1 MERIVSRCPRKIRL
15 QVPVSALHIL
25 GVQTNQMV
33 SERSPNSPLMYH
45 GVTYIKQLKNPPDAG
60 VITPTQDDSA
70 VRANMNASDTSGV
83 TRNDK
88 RQVVAAVP
96 VYEPDLPVLGSDGDV
111 LSSVSVYYSVMILT
125 VKIWGNNMYLLK
137 AYNLL

>member
-1 MERIVSRCPRKIRL
+1 MNR
-15 QVPVSALHIL
+15 
-25 GVQTNQMV
+25 GVM
-33 SERSPNSPLMYH
+33 
-45 GVTYIKQLKNPPDAG
+45 YIKQLKNPPDAG

-96 VYEPDLPVLGSDGDV
+96 VYEPDLPVFGSDGDV
-111 LSSVSVYYSVMILT
+111 LSSVSVYYSVVILT

-137 AYNLL
+137 AYNLLQKHF